1 MQFQTGVYAW
11 AYVCHV
17 IFILYLLSIWLIL
30 YVHKWFIYIHRL
42 ISKNVE
48 KLTSTEIIK
57 MYERKTRKGQTT
69 HQKLS
74 AWTIRPDTGKGKPI
88 KLPSAS
94 NLIHLIISINQGMGI
109 NSNGMVYTCVMQ
121 SSMYKQYRKLTW
133 YRFYKVLFVHLFNQY
148 FTHIKMYTDKV
159 TFFVFSP
166 LFFFICF

>member
-1 MQFQTGVYAW
+1 
-11 AYVCHV
+11 
-17 IFILYLLSIWLIL
+17 
-30 YVHKWFIYIHRL
+30 
-42 ISKNVE
+42 
-48 KLTSTEIIK
+48 

-159 TFFVFSP
+159 TFFLSFP
-166 LFFFICF
+166 LFFSSSAFRKIAALIFFRVYYFPWFYMLYQKSEIRKTHIWAIIMLKT